1 MEAAGCVFGLAFP
14 FQSAGSLSL
23 FLSQPESQVSSNF
36 GMMLNPGSQ
45 ECPAPA
51 QDNIDTIVHLE
62 EEALKRRCL
71 SDKMAD
77 AVASFVGSVPFVALH
92 IVWFA
97 IWVAINRGMVPFLKA
112 FDPYPFALLCMIV
125 SLEGVLLSTFVLIK
139 QNRMGQRADHRSHL
153 DLQIN
158 LLSEKEITKVIQMLE
173 GISSRLGIQDQV
185 VDSEV
190 KELGRNTAVE
200 NLSRQL
206 EQKIPNS

>member
-1 MEAAGCVFGLAFP
+1 
-14 FQSAGSLSL
+14 L
-23 FLSQPESQVSSNF
+23 FLSPPASPEQSNF
-36 GMMLNPGSQ
+36 VMSNAGEQ
-45 ECPAPA
+45 ERRDPSPA
-51 QDNIDTIVHLE
+51 QDNIDAIVHLE

-77 AVASFVGSVPFVALH
+77 AVADFVGSVPFVALH
-92 IVWFA
+92 IVWFV

-139 QNRMGQRADHRSHL
+139 QNRMGHRADHRAHL
-153 DLQIN
+153 NLQIN
-158 LLSEKEITKVIQMLE
+158 LLSEKEVTKVIQMLE
-173 GISSRLGIQDQV
+173 GISSRLGIRDQV

-190 KELGRNTAVE
+190 RELEHNTAVE

-206 EQKIPNS
+206 EQKIPTG

>member
-1 MEAAGCVFGLAFP
+1 VRLGIRAGGSGS
-14 FQSAGSLSL
+14 FQADRPL
-23 FLSQPESQVSSNF
+23 FVLSQQETYVSSNF
-36 GMMLNPGSQ
+36 VMMPNPGEQ

-51 QDNIDTIVHLE
+51 QNNIDTIVHLE

-71 SDKMAD
+71 SDKLAD
-77 AVASFVGSVPFVALH
+77 AVATFVGSVPFVALH
-92 IVWFA
+92 IVWFV

-139 QNRMGQRADHRSHL
+139 QNRMSQRADHRGHL
-153 DLQIN
+153 DLQVN

-173 GISSRLGIQDQV
+173 RISGRLGIKDQV
-185 VDSEV
+185 VDTEV
-190 KELGRNTAVE
+190 EELGHNTAVE

-206 EQKIPNS
+206 EQKIPSS